1 MNLINDEL
9 INYYVSLCIVKGKK
23 KKKILK
29 IINLV
34 NIFCIFYKFFYWEK
48 KKIGLLMGLIL

>member
-23 KKKILK
+23 KKILK

-34 NIFCIFYKFFYWEK
+34 NIFCIFYKFFY
-48 KKIGLLMGLIL
+48 

>member
-34 NIFCIFYKFFYWEK
+34 NIFCIFYKFFY
-48 KKIGLLMGLIL
+48 

>member
-23 KKKILK
+23 KK
-29 IINLV
+29 NFE
-34 NIFCIFYKFFYWEK
+34 NN
-48 KKIGLLMGLIL
+48 